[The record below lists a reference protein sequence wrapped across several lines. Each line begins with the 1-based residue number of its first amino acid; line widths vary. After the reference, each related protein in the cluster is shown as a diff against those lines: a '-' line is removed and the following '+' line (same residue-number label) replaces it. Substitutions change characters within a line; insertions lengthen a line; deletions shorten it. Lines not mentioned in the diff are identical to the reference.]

1 MIELKNVFLKAGS
14 FTLNDISIEIPSGS
28 YAILM
33 GRTGCGKTSLL
44 EAIIGLKSVSSGTIL
59 LCGEDVTH
67 IRPSGRGVGYVP
79 QDRALFPTMTIREHL
94 AFALEIR
101 HENTESISERVHYL
115 AEELGISHLL
125 DRKPQG
131 LSGGEAQRVALGR
144 ALSFRPEILCLDEPL
159 SAVDEAMRDDLCELL
174 KRVQRETQTTVLHVT
189 HNLSEAEKIADEIY
203 ILENGIIRKHR
214 G

>member
-1 MIELKNVFLKAGS
+1 MIDLKNVYLKAGS
-14 FTLNDISIEIPSGS
+14 FILNDISIEVPAGR

-44 EAIIGLKSVSSGTIL
+44 EAIIGLKSVAGGKIC
-59 LCGEDVTH
+59 LCGEDVTQ

-79 QDRALFPTMTIREHL
+79 QDRALFPTMTVREHL
-94 AFALEIR
+94 SFALEIR
-101 HENTESISERVHYL
+101 HEKPEAISERVHSL

-131 LSGGEAQRVALGR
+131 LSGGEGQRVALGR
-144 ALSFRPEILCLDEPL
+144 ALSFRPKILCLDEPL
-159 SAVDEAMRDDLCELL
+159 SAVDEAMREDLCELL

-189 HNLSEAEKIADEIY
+189 HNLSEAEKMADDIH
-203 ILENGIIRKHR
+203 ILENGIIRKYR
-214 G
+214 M